1 MLKMNK
7 AVTITGN
14 SQIDN
19 VIAETF
25 SATIDSN
32 TPDNMN
38 ISSYIQ
44 NSKTYRENQTQC
56 DKDWGEFCTEVFKV
70 QDEMK
75 AE

>member
-1 MLKMNK
+1 MLNMTKT
-7 AVTITGN
+7 VTITGS

-32 TPDNMN
+32 NPENMSL
-38 ISSYIQ
+38 SSYIQ
-44 NSKTYRENQTQC
+44 NTKTYRENQTQC
-56 DKDWGEFCTEVFKV
+56 DKDWGEFCQAAFDA